1 MEKSRSGG
9 NESVLAEDSAAPCGG
24 LTQSS
29 QRAMSYINN
38 ESENSCCDSAAW
50 EAQATGGQRSLSG
63 KLSCRDLI
71 LKSQLGGLQTALDHQ
86 CEGRN
91 DSVKTAERRYR
102 LCLGPGR
109 STAAA
114 ADAGVRLPVKPV
126 VWLGPGTAAPSCA
139 SAASSPPPRF
149 HEPPP
154 ADRRDGQTAWK
165 HRKLTAFY
173 LCFSVACR
181 SKGTRVTL
189 LYFPKGAMWRKR
201 WRSGRSDSDLFYWA
215 SWSWTLTLRKRNF
228 WGAVTQQIKNYNKKV
243 VGVWQRHSFF
253 SSCNF
258 AFYAL
263 HPCVSKDEKRVQ
275 HARPCCNLYY
285 IYHML
290 SSF

>member
-1 MEKSRSGG
+1 M
-9 NESVLAEDSAAPCGG
+9 
-24 LTQSS
+24 SS
-29 QRAMSYINN
+29 INN

-50 EAQATGGQRSLSG
+50 EAQATGRQRSLSG
-63 KLSCRDLI
+63 KLSCRNLI
-71 LKSQLGGLQTALDHQ
+71 LKSQLGRLQPALDHQ

-114 ADAGVRLPVKPV
+114 GDAGVRLPVKPV

-165 HRKLTAFY
+165 HRKLTAFFFV
-173 LCFSVACR
+173 FSVACR
-181 SKGTRVTL
+181 SKGTNVTL
-189 LYFPKGAMWRKR
+189 LYFPEGAMWRKR
-201 WRSGRSDSDLFYWA
+201 WRSGRSDSDLILLSFMELN
-215 SWSWTLTLRKRNF
+215 TDLRKRNF
-228 WGAVTQQIKNYNKKV
+228 WGAFTQQIKNNKKKKLLV
-243 VGVWQRHSFF
+243 LQRHSFF
-253 SSCNF
+253 INCNF

-263 HPCVSKDEKRVQ
+263 LRSSMCEKRWENSTTCPTIIQ
-275 HARPCCNLYY
+275 SWHFPCCNLYY
-285 IYHML
+285 IYYIL
-290 SSF
+290 S